1 MIGSNIDHKNKELID
16 LIYLYELSDKILLLG
31 SITDVDKFYSLF
43 DILIMSSSHGE
54 GFPNVLIE
62 AMASKIPVVATNVG
76 DSSIILGGDKNY
88 IVDVYDYKQ
97 ISEKIYSMYLLKKN
111 DKANFEKIGISNR
124 NRVLKSY
131 TLPKMIKNYETFF
144 ESLIS

>member
-1 MIGSNIDHKNKELID
+1 
-16 LIYLYELSDKILLLG
+16 
-31 SITDVDKFYSLF
+31 
-43 DILIMSSSHGE
+43 MSSSHGE

-97 ISEKIYSMYLLKKN
+97 ISEKIYSMY
-111 DKANFEKIGISNR
+111 F
-124 NRVLKSY
+124 
-131 TLPKMIKNYETFF
+131 
-144 ESLIS
+144 